1 MTHPLFAARH
11 TIEPFC
17 LDDTPEPALGTPE
30 GATAFD
36 DLAFQTRP
44 FYRGT
49 PWFLAG
55 AVVYYRLRDQSA
67 R

>member
-11 TIEPFC
+11 TLEPFW
-17 LDDTPEPALGTPE
+17 LDDTPELALGTPE

-36 DLAFQTRP
+36 DLVLQTRP
-44 FYRGT
+44 IYRGA

-55 AVVYYRLRDQSA
+55 AVLNYRLSDRLA

>member
-49 PWFLAG
+49 P
-55 AVVYYRLRDQSA
+55 
-67 R
+67 

>member
-1 MTHPLFAARH
+1 MTHPLFAACH
-11 TIEPFC
+11 KLEPLW
-17 LDDTPEPALGTPE
+17 LDDTPAPALGTPE

-55 AVVYYRLRDQSA
+55 AVLYDHLRDQLA